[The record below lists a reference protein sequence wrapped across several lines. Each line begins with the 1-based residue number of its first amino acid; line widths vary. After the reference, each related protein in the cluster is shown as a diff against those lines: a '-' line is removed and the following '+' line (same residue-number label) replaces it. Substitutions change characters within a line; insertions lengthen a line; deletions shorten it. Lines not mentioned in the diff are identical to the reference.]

1 LKLNRNKNQK
11 KFAAALLPILGLAV
25 FVFTDFNRNNPRPL
39 KSQIPD
45 SPEVL
50 GQTIERTRGSEI
62 DFQVLKPNIKHL
74 IKINFDAVSAKAFA
88 VVDEHSNTVLFEKNP
103 HEKLPIASLTKL
115 MTSLLAFER
124 LDSNAF
130 ITASKKD
137 TFNVSPSLYFSAG
150 EEIKILNLL
159 EAVLV
164 CSANDAAR
172 ALANAVS
179 RQSKQ
184 NFTSLMNER
193 AKELEL
199 IETNFSNP
207 LGFDSNDNYSS
218 VSDLLKLTNFTQS
231 LAVFK
236 NLGKRTE
243 VGFVSKFE
251 KNFECKATN
260 KLLGK
265 DLEIESIKTGYTEN
279 ARGSI
284 IARVKRGQISLLII
298 VVGSE
303 DREQDLLKLSELS
316 FENFDWK

>member
-1 LKLNRNKNQK
+1 MFKNT
-11 KFAAALLPILGLAV
+11 A
-25 FVFTDFNRNNPRPL
+25 
-39 KSQIPD
+39 
-45 SPEVL
+45 
-50 GQTIERTRGSEI
+50 
-62 DFQVLKPNIKHL
+62 
-74 IKINFDAVSAKAFA
+74 
-88 VVDEHSNTVLFEKNP
+88 
-103 HEKLPIASLTKL
+103 
-115 MTSLLAFER
+115 
-124 LDSNAF
+124 NAF